1 MVTLECIAVA
11 WSPGR
16 LWALQQRECVIAK
29 LFCLLRH
36 LWIAGSVPTCRVLR
50 GRGAVTHW
58 NRDGLT
64 CYVLSQAG
72 ASADSVSQGEK
83 SGQGIMPVLVGIW
96 VKPRGLLEVVECH
109 LYPGSCGGALG
120 DLSVQS
126 GALDSELESGNSGRN
141 CLSKAETDL
150 DLRALDRIL
159 G

>member
-1 MVTLECIAVA
+1 MGAPAKGMCNCQTVLFVKTFVDSRICPYLPS
-11 WSPGR
+11 SPGEGGGHS
-16 LWALQQRECVIAK
+16 LEQGWS
-29 LFCLLRH
+29 H
-36 LWIAGSVPTCRVLR
+36 M
-50 GRGAVTHW
+50 H
-58 NRDGLT
+58 
-64 CYVLSQAG
+64 VLSQAG